1 MAELTFRSAGV
12 GAREIDLTGPANA
25 TPTGIPAGII
35 GTANQGPAFVPVTI
49 GNNKDFVAKFGES
62 DGEKFGPLAVFEW
75 LEYAN
80 SATYL
85 RVLGAG
91 DGTKRTSS
99 GNNTGKVTSAGFV
112 VGSNQVQDS
121 GVVGRNPYA
130 VDLGVPGRVHFL
142 GCFMSESAGS
152 DIFSSAG
159 LLPNSASV
167 AYPILRGVTLAASG
181 VVLTLSGCV
190 SASSNAPDNV
200 TPAGGIG
207 MGVQG
212 YVTGAVDLS
221 SGQQNFVL
229 LLNGHINTAQ
239 YPNVITASFDM
250 AAPNY
255 FSNILNTDPLLIEN
269 AGYCLYT
276 NYDIHPALATVT
288 GSGVIPAVIN
298 TYGGT
303 AEPVAFITT
312 ASLARNVGSADIPNF
327 ESFEDRYRTP
337 MSPFVVSQQFGGSP
351 VNLFR
356 VHTLSDGQYSNNQIK
371 ISIRNVAK
379 STSETDLYGAFDL
392 LVRQFD
398 DTDDDPVILE
408 QFLKLSLNP
417 GSERYIAK
425 IIGDQYWYWNF
436 DKNADSQKLVQEGS
450 FPNLSN
456 LIRVE
461 VDQSVIDAEVDE
473 EALPVGFRG
482 PYHLVTSGSGIMM
495 PISDPFAI
503 TAGQEEAFQGIVEPP
518 VPMRLNITRGVDP
531 RLTANRNLYWGVQ
544 FEKQV
549 SLSEPNSSLILND
562 TIVSLTKYF
571 PKFHTTWQNPW
582 VGNNEGAPDSGATI
596 LDADRFN
603 NNLFSLENIQV
614 RTGSNGL
621 VDSKEWTSASYVR
634 QGNIVAD
641 ETAKTRGLSVATD
654 FGDLSVKAYTKF
666 SFFIQGGFDGVN
678 IFDIEKSNLT
688 NAAVKLEMDDP
699 IQGQDDGPT
708 VMSYKRAL
716 DIVAQTSEVDIKI
729 LAIPGIRHEIVTDKA
744 VDTVETRFDAMYVMD
759 IEERDSV
766 DTVVTSS
773 AVQAISVTNTVAAF
787 TARNLDS
794 NFAAAYFP
802 DVVVTDPFTQT
813 NVQVPPSVTVL
824 GALALNDKVAYPW
837 FAPAGFSR
845 GLTSATRTAL
855 TLGRNNLDVL
865 YDARI
870 NPIVAFPGQDGPVVW
885 GQKTLQAA
893 QSSLDRVN
901 VRRLLIEIRRDVKS
915 LANRIIFEPN
925 RDSTLARFEALVR
938 PRLQRIQELQGVE
951 RFLVKIDTT
960 TTTQADVENN
970 TVRGIIYL
978 QPTRTAEFVSL
989 DFVITNAGAVI

>member
-49 GNNKDFVAKFGES
+49 GRNKDFVAKFGES

-75 LEYAN
+75 LTYAN

-99 GNNTGKVTSAGFV
+99 GNNTGKVSNAGFI
-112 VGSNQVQDS
+112 VGSEQVQDS
-121 GVVGRNPYA
+121 GLVGRNPYA
-130 VDLGVPGRVHFL
+130 VDLGIPGRAHFL
-142 GCFMSESAGS
+142 GAFMSESAGS
-152 DIFSSAG
+152 DVFSSAG
-159 LLPNSASV
+159 IQNDSRAH
-167 AYPILRGVTLAASG
+167 PILRGVLMAPSG
-181 VVLTLSGCV
+181 VVPMLSSSIVGPLNTSTPPSNTVPATAAGPTGYLTG
-190 SASSNAPDNV
+190 
-200 TPAGGIG
+200 T
-207 MGVQG
+207 
-212 YVTGAVDLS
+212 VDLS
-221 SGQQNFVL
+221 SAQQNFVL
-229 LLNGHINTAQ
+229 LLNGHIATAN
-239 YPNVITASFDM
+239 YPNVISASFDM
-250 AAPNY
+250 EAPNY
-255 FSNILNTDPLLIEN
+255 IGTVLNSDPELIEN
-269 AGYCLYT
+269 AGHCLYT
-276 NYDIHPALATVT
+276 RYDINSSLAHVT
-288 GSGVIPAVIN
+288 GTGIIAP
-298 TYGGT
+298 GT
-303 AEPVAFITT
+303 WANGEPCAFILTS
-312 ASLARNVGSADIPNF
+312 SLAQNIGSSTIPNF
-327 ESFEDRYRTP
+327 ESYEDRYRTP
-337 MSPFVVSQQFGGSP
+337 QSPYVTSQKFGGSP

-356 VHTLSDGQYSNNQIK
+356 VHALSDGQYSNDQYK

-379 STSETDLYGAFDL
+379 STSETDLYGTFDL
-392 LVRQFD
+392 LVRSFD
-398 DTDDDPVILE
+398 DTDDDPEILE

-417 GSERYIAK
+417 SSDRYVAK
-425 IIGDQYWYWNF
+425 IIGDQHWYWNF
-436 DKNADSQKLVQEGS
+436 DKNADSQKLVLEGS
-450 FPNLSN
+450 FANLSN

-461 VDQSVIDAEVDE
+461 MNSSVNDAEIDE
-473 EALPVGFRG
+473 SALPVGFRG
-482 PYHLVTSGSGIMM
+482 PYHLVTSGSDIM
-495 PISDPFAI
+495 
-503 TAGQEEAFQGIVEPP
+503 TAASSSYHFVAGEEESHRRLVEPP
-518 VPMRLNITRGVDP
+518 VPMRQNITTGVDP
-531 RLTANRNLYWGVQ
+531 RRVANRNFYWGIQ
-544 FEKQV
+544 FQRRN
-549 SLSEPNSSLILND
+549 SLSEPNASLIPDD
-562 TIVSLTKYF
+562 TITSMTKYF
-571 PKFHTTWQNPW
+571 PKFHTAWQNPW
-582 VGNNEGAPDSGATI
+582 VGGNEGVPDATGTI

-603 NNLFSLENIQV
+603 NNLFSLENVQV
-614 RTGSNGL
+614 RTGSSGIA
-621 VDSKEWTSASYVR
+621 DYKEWASASYVR

-654 FGDLSVKAYTKF
+654 FGDLSARAYTKF

-678 IFDIEKSNLT
+678 IFDTEKSNLT
-688 NAAVKLEMDDP
+688 NTAVKLEMDDP
-699 IQGQDDGPT
+699 NQGQDDGPT

-716 DIVAQTSEVDIKI
+716 DIMAQTSEVDIKL
-729 LAIPGIRHEIVTDKA
+729 LAIPGIRHEVVTDKA
-744 VDTVETRFDAMYVMD
+744 IDTVESRFDAMYIMD
-759 IEERDSV
+759 VEERDSV

-773 AVQAISVTNTVAAF
+773 AVQTISVTNTVAAF
-787 TARNLDS
+787 TGRNLDS

-802 DVVVTDPFTQT
+802 DVVVADPFTQT
-813 NVQVPPSVTVL
+813 NVQVPPSVPVL

-837 FAPAGFSR
+837 FAPAGFTR
-845 GLTSATRTAL
+845 GLTTASRTAL

-885 GQKTLQAA
+885 GQKTLQAT

-925 RDSTLARFEALVR
+925 RDSTLASFEALVR
-938 PRLQRIQELQGVE
+938 PKLQRIQELQGVE
-951 RFLVKIDTT
+951 RFMVKIDTT